1 MVEGGAFDRMLHSLG
16 RNIVLGT
23 VEPGTALDP
32 IALGEQFG
40 VSRTVVR
47 EVFRALGSKGLVDAR
62 PRRGTTVSAR
72 SRWQMLDGDV
82 LRWRFSH
89 GADVRFLDQVFD
101 LRLAVEP
108 LAARRAATEHVEA
121 DLAGLTEALRA
132 MRSAAS
138 PEEHIAADLSFHRA
152 VLRAAHN
159 ELLESLA
166 PLVEGGLRERDRLV
180 HAAITADAVQEHAA
194 VVAAIGRRDGAAAEA
209 AMRAL
214 LSRSAA
220 DVTRAMTSVAGEQ
233 V

>member
-1 MVEGGAFDRMLHSLG
+1 MLHSLG

-138 PEEHIAADLSFHRA
+138 PEEAHRGGPVVPPGGA
-152 VLRAAHN
+152 QGGAQRTARVAGATGRGRAA
-159 ELLESLA
+159 
-166 PLVEGGLRERDRLV
+166 
-180 HAAITADAVQEHAA
+180 
-194 VVAAIGRRDGAAAEA
+194 GA
-209 AMRAL
+209 
-214 LSRSAA
+214 
-220 DVTRAMTSVAGEQ
+220 
-233 V
+233 